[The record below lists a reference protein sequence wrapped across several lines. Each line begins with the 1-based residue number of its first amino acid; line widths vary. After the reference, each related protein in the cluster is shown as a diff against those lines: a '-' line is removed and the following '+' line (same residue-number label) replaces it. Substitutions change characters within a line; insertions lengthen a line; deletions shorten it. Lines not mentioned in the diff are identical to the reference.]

1 MEKALSTP
9 ANSINSLAIVDLLMR
24 VLFDYQAFELQ
35 HFGGISRSYA
45 ELISHLQEDGVYCKV
60 GLKESDNAYFEQPG
74 LKPLHYTHNKYFGGK
89 KWFKGQRTL
98 TRKIMRAAGHRN
110 DCLNIN
116 REYCIK
122 LLKQQQFDVFEP
134 TFFSPYFLDHLR
146 TKPFVMT
153 VHDMIPELFPKYFP
167 KDDSQIV
174 NKKLL
179 CPLAAA
185 IHVPSHQTKE
195 DLIKILNINPEKI
208 YVIPHGVPQIAI
220 HKTETPR
227 PIGNPYLLFVG
238 ERGGYKNFVAF
249 LHEMA
254 ILIQT
259 VPGLN
264 LICTGRPF
272 EEQEKILMADLGLI
286 NHVHHRF
293 VTDEYL
299 YSLYHHAVAF
309 VYPSAYEGFG
319 IPILEAFVNS
329 CPVLLNNAS
338 CFPEIGGEAAIY
350 FNINRKGDLAEHIME
365 LLHYSKE
372 DRQQIINK
380 GLQRANCFSWEK
392 SARKLLHVYDTII

>member
-1 MEKALSTP
+1 
-9 ANSINSLAIVDLLMR
+9 MR
-24 VLFDYQAFELQ
+24 ILFDYQAFEMQ
-35 HFGGISRSYA
+35 RFGGVSRSYA
-45 ELISHLQEDGVYCKV
+45 ELISHLQDGGYQCKV
-60 GLKESDNAYFEQPG
+60 GLKESDNAYIKLPR
-74 LKPLHYTHNKYFGGK
+74 LKPLHYTHNKYFSGK

-98 TRKIMRAAGHRN
+98 TRRIMQATGHKN
-110 DCLNIN
+110 DCLKIN
-116 REYCIK
+116 QEYCIK

-134 TFFSPYFLDHLR
+134 TFFDPYFLPYLNG
-146 TKPFVMT
+146 KPFVLT
-153 VHDMIPELFPKYFP
+153 VHDMIPELFPQYFP
-167 KDDSQIV
+167 SDDFQIV

-185 IHVPSHQTKE
+185 IHVPSHKTKD

-208 YVIPHGVPQIAI
+208 YVIPHGASQITI
-220 HKTETPR
+220 PETEVPR
-227 PIGNPYLLFVG
+227 PIDNPYLLFVG
-238 ERGGYKNFVAF
+238 ERRGYKNYNAL

-254 ILIQT
+254 ILIQSI
-259 VPGLN
+259 PELN
-264 LICTGRPF
+264 LLCTGRQF
-272 EEQEKILMADLGLI
+272 DEEEKKLISDLGLI